1 MKLDLT
7 SIIKNE
13 QFTALYHEMILGIEK
28 ESVRVTDKGTLA
40 QTNHS
45 SKFGNRNFHP
55 YIQTDFAENQIELIT
70 PPCDSSQGV
79 LDYLAAIHD
88 VFYRTADERLWPASM
103 PPEFTADQIAVAK
116 LDCQEDVDYRNY
128 LVKAYGK
135 NKQIISGIHY
145 NFEFSNRLI
154 QFLYQDSQS
163 AEKFEF
169 QDFKNEIYLKLA
181 RQFTRYR
188 YILTYFY
195 GATPFA
201 AKSFLNQDEKLDQP
215 VRSIRN
221 SNFGYV
227 NHFSKA
233 TPLDSLDSYANHILE
248 QVNSGALIHEKEYYG
263 SVRLR
268 GAKNLTELK
277 KTGIQY
283 VELRCFDLNP
293 FEPYGISKKML
304 DFIHYF
310 ALFLIFKPE
319 VGDCHQGDEMN
330 CLVALEHP
338 NAPTAYSEEGQE
350 LLYEMKRFYRN
361 IKAEPELIELI
372 DHYIRKFDHPEY
384 TLASRMLERDLF
396 KIATINFERA
406 FKRPFQ
412 LAGFTQM
419 ELSTQNILFDAI
431 QKGLKVEV
439 LDEADQFIRLSF
451 EQHQELIKNGNMTA
465 YDNYISALAMEN
477 KLVTKKLLSEVDIQ
491 VPNGYE
497 FSQIDQ
503 ALAIYPIIKNQ
514 AIVIK
519 PKSTN
524 YGLGISIFKQAI
536 AYEDYKSALEFA
548 FKEDQQVLIEEFVE
562 GTEYRFYVLDGQVKA
577 ILLRIPANVQ
587 GDGIHTISEL
597 VAKKNDS
604 IYRGTN
610 HRFPLEK
617 IQLGG
622 IEKLMLKEQGLT
634 IEAVPKNQEIVYLR
648 ENSNISTGGDS
659 VDMTDQVDESYHRI
673 AERVAKILK
682 TVVTGVDIIIKD
694 KDVPA
699 NESNY
704 KIIEANQNPMM
715 QMHIFPYQGQG
726 RRVTKMMV
734 DYLFPEID

>member
-1 MKLDLT
+1 MKLNLT
-7 SIIKNE
+7 SAIDNE
-13 QFTALYHEMILGIEK
+13 QFSALYHEMILGIEK
-28 ESVRVTDKGTLA
+28 ESVRVTDLGVLS
-40 QTNHS
+40 QTEHS
-45 SKFGNRNFHP
+45 KKFGNRSFHP

-70 PPCDSSQGV
+70 PPCHSSQEV
-79 LDYLAAIHD
+79 MDYLAAIHD

-103 PPEFTADQIAVAK
+103 PPEFTIDQISVAK

-145 NFEFSNRLI
+145 NFEFSNQLLT
-154 QFLYQDSQS
+154 FLYQNS
-163 AEKFEF
+163 AATDKCEF

-201 AKSFLNQDEKLDQP
+201 AKSFLNQGETLEQP
-215 VRSIRN
+215 VRSVRN
-221 SNFGYV
+221 SSFGYV
-227 NHFSKA
+227 NHLTK
-233 TPLDSLDSYANHILE
+233 TIPLDSVAGYADHILK
-248 QVNSGALIHEKEYYG
+248 QVDSGALIHEKEYYG
-263 SVRLR
+263 AVRLR
-268 GAKNLTELK
+268 GAKNLVELK
-277 KTGIQY
+277 KSGVHY

-310 ALFLIFKPE
+310 ALFLIFKAE
-319 VGDCHQGDEMN
+319 ADDYHQGDEIN
-330 CLVALEHP
+330 SAVALEHP
-338 NAPTAYSEEGQE
+338 NEPTAYIEEGQAV
-350 LLYEMKRFYRN
+350 LYEMKRFYRN
-361 IKAEPELIELI
+361 IKARAELLELI

-384 TLASRMLERDLF
+384 TLASRMLERDLL
-396 KIATINFERA
+396 KITDINFERA

-431 QKGLKVEV
+431 QKGLKVEI
-439 LDEADQFIRLSF
+439 LDKADQFIRLSYGK
-451 EQHQELIKNGNMTA
+451 HHELIKNGNMTA
-465 YDNYISALAMEN
+465 YDNYVSALAMEN
-477 KLVTKKLLSEVDIQ
+477 KLVTKKLLGEVGIQ
-491 VPNGYE
+491 VPKGYE
-497 FSQIDQ
+497 FSQIEQ
-503 ALAIYPIIKNQ
+503 ALAIYPIIKHQ

-524 YGLGISIFKQAI
+524 YGLGISIFKQSI
-536 AYEDYKSALEFA
+536 AYEDYKAALEFA

-562 GTEYRFYVLDGQVKA
+562 GTEYRFYVLDGKVRA
-577 ILLRIPANVQ
+577 ILLRVPANVQ

-597 VAKKNDS
+597 VAQKNEA

-622 IEKLMLKEQGLT
+622 IERLMLKEQGLT
-634 IEAVPKNQEIVYLR
+634 IDSIPKKDAIVYLR

-659 VDMTDQVDESYHRI
+659 IDMTDQVDVSYHRI
-673 AERVAKILK
+673 AEAVAEVLK
-682 TVVTGVDIIIKD
+682 TVVTGVDIIIRD
-694 KDVPA
+694 KEVAADD
-699 NESNY
+699 SNY